1 MIATYVRNDNN
12 NIVMMYGSRNSFRCR
27 QREYTSDGLLNK
39 NKDSLRF
46 ISFKDAQSILS
57 KGNKIIY
64 GPLLFNTMSRM

>member
-27 QREYTSDGLLNK
+27 QREYTSDGILNK
-39 NKDSLRF
+39 NKDTLRF

-57 KGNKIIY
+57 KGNKII
-64 GPLLFNTMSRM
+64 